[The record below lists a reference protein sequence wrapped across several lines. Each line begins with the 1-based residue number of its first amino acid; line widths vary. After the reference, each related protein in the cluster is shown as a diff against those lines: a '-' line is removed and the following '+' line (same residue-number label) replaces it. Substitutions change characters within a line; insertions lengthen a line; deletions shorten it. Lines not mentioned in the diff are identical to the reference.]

1 LQINPKTLTW
11 RAFRKSRARRACPE
25 EVCPN
30 RTTKRTPS
38 IKGAKLN
45 ASTFSRMGALSKM
58 I

>member
-30 RTTKRTPS
+30 RTPS